1 LVIAGF
7 LGFKIYSED
16 GKTCISNLL
25 ISKANSLAETKSS
38 MIGIGILRCLDTNE
52 AICVGC
58 STGEV
63 YFAEYLGS
71 QKFQTYVGLNLDKN
85 TRIACITSSQTDN
98 ILAVGTTD
106 GDLNLYLANTLK
118 ELVYLKKISV
128 T

>member
-1 LVIAGF
+1 MITRESETIIQFINDLVTEIRYVLINKEWKLVIAGF

-25 ISKANSLAETKSS
+25 ISKASNLAETKSS

-52 AICVGC
+52 AIVIGC

-71 QKFQTYVGLNLDKN
+71 
-85 TRIACITSSQTDN
+85 
-98 ILAVGTTD
+98 
-106 GDLNLYLANTLK
+106 
-118 ELVYLKKISV
+118 
-128 T
+128 